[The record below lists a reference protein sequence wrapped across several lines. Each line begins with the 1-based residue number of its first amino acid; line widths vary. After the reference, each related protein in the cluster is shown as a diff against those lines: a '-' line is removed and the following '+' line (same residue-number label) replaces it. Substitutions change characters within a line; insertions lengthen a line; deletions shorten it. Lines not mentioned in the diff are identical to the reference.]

1 VLCGWLKKFW
11 KHEKPSPDLSGLFY
25 LSIFVFMKRACH
37 LVLSFP
43 REALV
48 WTAGL
53 IALAC
58 YTPSGTHISLCP
70 LYQLGF
76 DFCPGCG
83 LGRSISFLFHGDI
96 AQSFRIHPLGIFAVI
111 VLSVRVYTL
120 SKLYIQFHGQ
130 NY

>member
-1 VLCGWLKKFW
+1 
-11 KHEKPSPDLSGLFY
+11 
-25 LSIFVFMKRACH
+25 MKRAIYF
-37 LVLSFP
+37 VLTLP
-43 REALV
+43 REALM

-53 IALAC
+53 LALAC
-58 YTPSGTHISLCP
+58 YNPSDTHISLCP

-83 LGRSISFLFHGDI
+83 LGRSISYLFHGNF
-96 AQSFRIHPLGIFAVI
+96 AQSFRTHPLGIFAVI
-111 VLSVRVYTL
+111 VLSLRVYTL